1 MRQTGPGFIF
11 QPREQAQDHKQS
23 NGRECNN
30 IAPWTTLRLNRLQVS
45 QLNTKMN
52 ETENVDDAST
62 ALNGVRNEATIEKS
76 DNSKVEQENE
86 QEIEDVDELYKLW
99 IDSLIFWKI

>member
-1 MRQTGPGFIF
+1 
-11 QPREQAQDHKQS
+11 
-23 NGRECNN
+23 
-30 IAPWTTLRLNRLQVS
+30 
-45 QLNTKMN
+45 MN

-86 QEIEDVDELYKLW
+86 QEIEDVDELYKL
-99 IDSLIFWKI
+99 